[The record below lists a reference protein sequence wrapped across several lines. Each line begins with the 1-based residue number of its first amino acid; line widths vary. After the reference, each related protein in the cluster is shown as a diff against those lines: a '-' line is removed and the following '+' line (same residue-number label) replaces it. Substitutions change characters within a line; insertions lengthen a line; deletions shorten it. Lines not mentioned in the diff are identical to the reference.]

1 MRTWPK
7 HWGRQLGSFDGQLL
21 NELTVEIP
29 ADWDYAYLEIEDA
42 QGRRAWTNALF
53 V

>member
-1 MRTWPK
+1 M
-7 HWGRQLGSFDGQLL
+7 

-29 ADWDYAYLEIEDA
+29 AEWNYAYLEIEDA
-42 QGRRAWTNALF
+42 QGRRAWTNCLL